1 MKTELKCSGERQEQ
15 LVKIMEKHKDEINKN
30 VYLPLLIECL
40 VEGGLDFFD
49 DARTMIELAG
59 LNLKDSDFTRL
70 K

>member
-1 MKTELKCSGERQEQ
+1 MKAELKCSGERQEQ
-15 LVKIMEKHKDEINKN
+15 LEINKN